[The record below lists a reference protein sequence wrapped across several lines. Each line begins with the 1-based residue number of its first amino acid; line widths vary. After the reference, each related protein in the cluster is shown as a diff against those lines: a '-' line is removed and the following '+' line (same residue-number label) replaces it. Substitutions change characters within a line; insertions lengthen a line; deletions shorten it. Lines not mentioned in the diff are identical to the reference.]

1 MNGCRRR
8 SQSSRQRKLNVS
20 RKGSSKAITLG
31 DGKVL
36 AGSGQGWV
44 PQFSLGEPSP
54 GNTLSG
60 RQNGTESPDAGI
72 IISQS
77 LTEPMRLHRG

>member
-1 MNGCRRR
+1 M
-8 SQSSRQRKLNVS
+8 S

-36 AGSGQGWV
+36 AGSSQGWV
-44 PQFSLGEPSP
+44 PQFSPGEPSP

-60 RQNGTESPDAGI
+60 RQNGTESPEAGI

-77 LTEPMRLHRG
+77 QTEPMRLTPECQGHVGFGWSQPCFV